1 MNNQLQIYIK
11 KTILIFVII
20 VMNFCLLNTQET
32 LATENTLQ
40 EKVSDY
46 CTKGDKIVNH
56 YETSNDKTNSLEYL
70 KAAKYYYYQAIRLDK
85 SNPNGLVGLAH
96 VALLQDKTRDAK
108 NILMAALNFN
118 PENPRVSF
126 YIGETFFQEGDYTE
140 AIDYYTWAY
149 NHGYKH
155 NYKTNLQLA
164 ICYEKIYETELA
176 KRHYNEALKIKPDSN
191 DIKKRLSN
199 LQKAQEE
206 IYKYSNL

>member
-1 MNNQLQIYIK
+1 MK
-11 KTILIFVII
+11 KTILIFIIVII
-20 VMNFCLLNTQET
+20 NFCIFNTPKT
-32 LATENTLQ
+32 FAIENTIQ
-40 EKVSDY
+40 NKVSDY
-46 CTKGDKIVNH
+46 CIKGDKIVSH
-56 YETSNDKTNSLEYL
+56 YESITDKSNGLEYL

-85 SNPNGLVGLAH
+85 SSANALVGLAH
-96 VALLQDKTRDAK
+96 VALLQNKTRDAK

-164 ICYEKIYETELA
+164 ICYEKIYEIKLA
-176 KRHYNEALKIKPDSN
+176 RKHYNEALKIQPDSAI
-191 DIKKRLSN
+191 IKRRMEDMD
-199 LQKAQEE
+199 KAQEE
-206 IYKYSNL
+206 TFKYNDL